1 MLRISPFLSRARQQ
15 AVPQV
20 RILVMDNF
28 REFDAGPDPFGRTYH
43 VMFHWLQT
51 AISIRHADTVDVQFL
66 VNDGTNA
73 LKRTVAMQ
81 HIDLLHHCKK
91 TARLMDDAWCG
102 RLAALHLKNMIET
115 AEDFDKDLV
124 TLSPAQIAE
133 YDEVIKSW
141 ETSEVRDRRK
151 AS

>member
-1 MLRISPFLSRARQQ
+1 
-15 AVPQV
+15 
-20 RILVMDNF
+20 MDNF
-28 REFDAGPDPFGRTYH
+28 REFEAGPDPFGRTYH
-43 VMFHWLQT
+43 VMFKWLQT

-66 VNDGTNA
+66 VNDGDNV

-81 HIDLLHHCKK
+81 DLDVKSHCKK
-91 TARLMDDAWCG
+91 TGRMLDDAWCA

-115 AEDFDKDLV
+115 AEDFDKALV

-133 YDEVIKSW
+133 YDDVIRGW